1 MDKQTGHLIV
11 DLERQGLTAVVD
23 QILEDLSI
31 ADLLAFRLSHSSCEK
46 IIYRQ
51 YLNDKTRFEHYINT
65 LSLYSRIKFRTY
77 AFYEPQLPVTET
89 RHNGKY
95 KQTDAKNLTFSM
107 KRLKLNSNS
116 STNHS
121 SHRTPPSS
129 DDDTQQQQQRRVTS
143 SPSSN
148 SSIKAESD
156 ILSNSDRDSGVDVN
170 EQSRAI
176 AQVERQKVE
185 AEKRRE
191 LDTRSVFVGN
201 IDYHCSPDDIR
212 YHFQMHCGQVKRVT
226 FIKDY
231 TTNQFKGYCFVEFE
245 NTESVHAAC
254 QMSGLRLKNRELRVR
269 SKRTNMPGMQ
279 RITN

>member
-1 MDKQTGHLIV
+1 MDKRTGHLIV

-23 QILEDLSI
+23 KILEDVSI
-31 ADLLAFRLSHSSCEK
+31 ADLLAFRLSHSDCEK

-77 AFYEPQLPVTET
+77 AFFEPQLPVTET

-95 KQTDAKNLTFSM
+95 KQTDAKYLTLSM
-107 KRLKLNSNS
+107 KRMKLNSND
-116 STNHS
+116 STSHS
-121 SHRTPPSS
+121 SHRTSE
-129 DDDTQQQQQRRVTS
+129 DENTQQQQSQTLRVTS

-170 EQSRAI
+170 EQRTI
-176 AQVERQKVE
+176 AQIERQKVE

-191 LDTRSVFVGN
+191 LDNRSVFVGN
-201 IDYHCSPDDIR
+201 VDYHCSPDDIR
-212 YHFQMHCGQVKRVT
+212 YHFQMHCGLVKRVT

-245 NTESVHAAC
+245 NTESVHHAC
-254 QMSGLRLKNRELRVR
+254 QLSGHRLRNRELRVR